1 MYYLSYLQ
9 LELKNK
15 KDSGEI
21 LARGKDDILSKAL
34 ATPEAS
40 GRSRTY
46 DTHVGHKKAFAID
59 QAERQ
64 AMKKARHDAQMKAL
78 ETNITANIVKHL
90 RDGHLDPGR
99 GECPA
104 ARSSCGSLSVDGLV
118 DTGKYAVDDITS
130 PVRCKLHVPVTV
142 MTHHP
147 LVAALGM
154 VQPPTDVV
162 PQVDGVPLKPGFAMC
177 FVDKVMPGFEG
188 ILLFNTCVDA
198 DVQSLGQAKLRY
210 VQWPKKEISLLS
222 AMPSTSTASR
232 QMASSEGL
240 RSAQVLLNIA
250 AKQPSREQAVEDT
263 TVAQSC
269 EATPTPPVDGN
280 SPTALVVNNTTNL
293 VEATPTP
300 PTPPPLPQPQQA
312 YLPPPP
318 QSQEAQL
325 PSLPPQPQQAHLPPP
340 PPPQLVRTRRGTT
353 PVRAKD
359 HAKMAP
365 INRTPMKPKPKTTK
379 NKKNT
384 APIYSD
390 QYLDD

>member
-1 MYYLSYLQ
+1 
-9 LELKNK
+9 
-15 KDSGEI
+15 
-21 LARGKDDILSKAL
+21 
-34 ATPEAS
+34 
-40 GRSRTY
+40 
-46 DTHVGHKKAFAID
+46 
-59 QAERQ
+59 
-64 AMKKARHDAQMKAL
+64 
-78 ETNITANIVKHL
+78 
-90 RDGHLDPGR
+90 
-99 GECPA
+99 
-104 ARSSCGSLSVDGLV
+104 
-118 DTGKYAVDDITS
+118 
-130 PVRCKLHVPVTV
+130 
-142 MTHHP
+142 
-147 LVAALGM
+147 M

-222 AMPSTSTASR
+222 ALPSTSTASR

-240 RSAQVLLNIA
+240 RSTQLLLDIA

-269 EATPTPPVDGN
+269 EATPTPPIDGN

-300 PTPPPLPQPQQA
+300 PTPQPPPQPQQA

-318 QSQEAQL
+318 QSSQEAQL

-340 PPPQLVRTRRGTT
+340 PQLLWTRRGTT

-365 INRTPMKPKPKTTK
+365 INRTPMKPKTIK

-384 APIYSD
+384 APIDSD
-390 QYLDD
+390 QYLDDEEFNKKYNAEVQSGPKYVHGQPLLTRDGLQRSGLACQQLHEKYLLYCEENEDMINFSIRKEDFYGVQDGVRLCWEFSEMFQVFNLNTVDGTFMRLFTLYVPYKYFSHFNSFLLFSTC